1 MQYHADLSEDSDRD
15 LFDGRGPSSSED
27 VTLEEEGIMVIGG
40 GRLPRFLNLSL
51 KLRLLNNKGHRAEV
65 STIARARFEGAYLRT
80 IAGVPL
86 VSSSRARPTHIKVKN
101 TQLSVERSAP
111 SN

>member
-51 KLRLLNNKGHRAEV
+51 KLRLLNNKGHRA
-65 STIARARFEGAYLRT
+65 
-80 IAGVPL
+80 
-86 VSSSRARPTHIKVKN
+86 
-101 TQLSVERSAP
+101 
-111 SN
+111 